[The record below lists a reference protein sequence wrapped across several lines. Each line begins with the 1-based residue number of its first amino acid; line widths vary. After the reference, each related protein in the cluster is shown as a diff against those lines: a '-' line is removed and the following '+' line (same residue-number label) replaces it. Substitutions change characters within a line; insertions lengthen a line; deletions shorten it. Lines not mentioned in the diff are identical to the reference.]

1 MSNKQPQTV
10 PPRLDGHSYQPGFG
24 LYGSRCKVELP
35 PGIQVGSFDWDEWKR
50 TLPPESFE
58 TILPQS
64 MAGLLEWLRYH
75 RDTVAILMTV
85 RRRAQPDIDEN
96 APHPDAFKQAAAV
109 VVDGISWLNHFAGEV
124 VIEPRCLTK
133 PDANAVGQLEDLI
146 GVVNQRLAMKT
157 EPTRSTSRDDS
168 PDEIE
173 IAMARQVCRANP
185 RITRD
190 DLATQLEIGNT
201 KASLLL
207 NMMQDEGVATS
218 KKRKPTRDAS
228 R

>member
-1 MSNKQPQTV
+1 MVKKYDTMT
-10 PPRLDGHSYQPGFG
+10 
-24 LYGSRCKVELP
+24 
-35 PGIQVGSFDWDEWKR
+35 IQKNE
-50 TLPPESFE
+50 
-58 TILPQS
+58 
-64 MAGLLEWLRYH
+64 
-75 RDTVAILMTV
+75 
-85 RRRAQPDIDEN
+85 
-96 APHPDAFKQAAAV
+96 
-109 VVDGISWLNHFAGEV
+109 
-124 VIEPRCLTK
+124 
-133 PDANAVGQLEDLI
+133 
-146 GVVNQRLAMKT
+146 
-157 EPTRSTSRDDS
+157 TSRDDS